1 MQPIPMYSKSE
12 RYYFIT
18 SSAAMRLFVLSL
30 TTPRHAPSTVPSPA
44 PSPSTTSAPQVQ
56 LLRALTKPAPKPAP
70 NPVITIT
77 QPLPVYPEGESHN
90 FSTNGAATQFFL
102 LSIFS
107 LVVTMVVNYLPDTAD
122 EPLLATCDQAEKF
135 VVLVVPTTLRRCVP
149 M

>member
-1 MQPIPMYSKSE
+1 MP
-12 RYYFIT
+12 
-18 SSAAMRLFVLSL
+18 L
-30 TTPRHAPSTVPSPA
+30 APTLALPLA
-44 PSPSTTSAPQVQ
+44 PPLLQHPKCGYAI
-56 LLRALTKPAPKPAP
+56 LRALTKPAPKPAP